1 MINAALVITYARKD
15 NAMRLIEQLIDSGI
29 KTIYVSIDG
38 PKDTQIR
45 EFQTLFKSMLQKK
58 QENFSGDI
66 LVWQRE
72 SNMGSGASVI
82 ASLDWVFSREEA
94 CHILEDDL
102 VVTEDFFKFMNF
114 GLEEMNRQ
122 HNLKIVT
129 GTNPFEDITEGKLG
143 KVNYPISWGWATN
156 RENWKDLRHLIF
168 NGVPKNALKTKIRN
182 RQYWKVGKKRAL
194 LGRIEAWDVPLGS
207 EMYKTTFYTLIP
219 PTNLVRNIGFD
230 QFAAHT
236 AESIWPLDMP
246 ANKLLDLKNHIISED
261 QLVDLNK
268 YFEKRIFKIKR
279 QHAFA
284 WLANIVL
291 DKYRFKQDSIPLLD
305 RCQLERFPSK

>member
-1 MINAALVITYARKD
+1 
-15 NAMRLIEQLIDSGI
+15 
-29 KTIYVSIDG
+29 
-38 PKDTQIR
+38 
-45 EFQTLFKSMLQKK
+45 
-58 QENFSGDI
+58 
-66 LVWQRE
+66 
-72 SNMGSGASVI
+72 
-82 ASLDWVFSREEA
+82 
-94 CHILEDDL
+94 
-102 VVTEDFFKFMNF
+102 
-114 GLEEMNRQ
+114 
-122 HNLKIVT
+122 
-129 GTNPFEDITEGKLG
+129 
-143 KVNYPISWGWATN
+143 
-156 RENWKDLRHLIF
+156 
-168 NGVPKNALKTKIRN
+168 
-182 RQYWKVGKKRAL
+182 
-194 LGRIEAWDVPLGS
+194 
-207 EMYKTTFYTLIP
+207 MYKTTFYTLIP

-246 ANKLLDLKNHIISED
+246 ANKLPDLQNHKISED